1 MAGTLEELSLN
12 EVLHWGQRRA
22 AGRAPHF
29 FRGMY
34 GLRYQDDF
42 FFLVANLNLF
52 SLCVQPKVG
61 FYGQNAKASPAAV
74 SKGRAGSTSPLGEVT
89 LR

>member
-1 MAGTLEELSLN
+1 MRSSTRAREGPQAERLTFSGVCTAYGTKTI
-12 EVLHWGQRRA
+12 
-22 AGRAPHF
+22 
-29 FRGMY
+29 
-34 GLRYQDDF
+34 F

-61 FYGQNAKASPAAV
+61 FYGQKAKASPAAV